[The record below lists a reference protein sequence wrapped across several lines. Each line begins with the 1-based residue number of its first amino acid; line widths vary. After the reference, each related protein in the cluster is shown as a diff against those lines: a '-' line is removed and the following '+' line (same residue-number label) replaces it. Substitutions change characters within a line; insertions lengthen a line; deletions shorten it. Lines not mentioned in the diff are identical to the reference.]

1 MASSKELKA
10 IISIAGTIDPS
21 LSKAINQAT
30 KMTGGLGT
38 ALRVA
43 DGVFKVGG
51 AAITAASGA
60 AVAFGKTA
68 VDSAIDYETAFT
80 GVMKTVEETGTTT
93 YDMLSDSI
101 KQMATETASNQKDI
115 AGVMESAGQLG
126 ISADEITDFTKTMVM
141 LGDTTNVTAEEA
153 AVSLAHFTNITG
165 ESNQNIDRLGASI
178 VDLGNNFATDEASII
193 AMSTRLASAGTLA
206 GLTSTDILAL
216 STAMSSVG
224 IEAEAG
230 GTAMSQT
237 LAQISKSVELAGT
250 SVDSTGKWSDK
261 LQTMAE
267 VAGMSADEFKKAWGE
282 DAVSTLST
290 FIEGLSNAEENGRSA
305 NVVLDELGMTG
316 LRQSNMLQSLSLA
329 SDVLAEAVET
339 SNNAYQENTA
349 LIEEANKRYGTTESK
364 IQQMKNAFTN
374 LQLEVSQ
381 VFMPAF
387 KDFVQFGTDGISQIT
402 EAFQNDGISGAMD
415 ALGQFLA
422 DGLVMIADALP
433 QFVDMGIQLL
443 GALGQGILAN
453 MDVIIDAAVQIAE
466 SAFNAVIV
474 ALPALMD
481 GIMQV
486 IVSVLTDTLGPE
498 VGEAVQSIYD
508 NITELGGQIID
519 IVGEIGSTIMP
530 IITDIIQAVLPFI
543 SQLID
548 ALMPGIQSTLE
559 ALEPAISALLTALQ
573 PVIDAALNALPP
585 IIDLIGTIISALS
598 VELSPMLEMIT
609 GLIEAILPVITEV
622 VSYWIEEIG
631 LISQFVSDVFR
642 GDWEAA
648 WLDIQNIFSTAWESM
663 QGIFSAAVEA
673 LSTIGQSLLDF
684 FTTMWSNV
692 TEAWSTGIATLGEL
706 VVSALTPVVQSILDT
721 FTTLKENVGLA
732 FEGLKEAIL
741 NSQLAETVRTIID
754 EIRLIFEGILSWL
767 QDTFIGTWTTIWET
781 VKNVFKTIWESLA
794 GIVKSVFNAVIGLIN
809 KVIGAI
815 NNIHVNV
822 PGPLQGI
829 VGMAS
834 WGPHIDELPMLARG
848 GFTKGASIAGEA
860 GTEAVISFD
869 SSVRRENL
877 SYWAKAGKLLGVNAT
892 AVDTLAASAK
902 DRSSSTGNSIVFSP
916 NVTIEGNADYDMV
929 LQALRDNEE
938 EFMDMVQEFFG
949 NKMRVSYG

>member
-51 AAITAASGA
+51 AAMAAGTAAAIGFGKASIDAGMEFDSSMSQVAATMGTTVDQITDLRDYAQKMGATTAFSATEAADALNYMALAGYDAEESMNMLPTVLDLAAAGDIELARASDMVTDAQSALGLSAEETKDMVDQMAKASSKSNTSVEQLGDAYLKIGATARNVKGGTEELATVLGVLADNGIKGEEGGTHLRNMILSLQNPTEKGA
-60 AVAFGKTA
+60 AA
-68 VDSAIDYETAFT
+68 
-80 GVMKTVEETGTTT
+80 
-93 YDMLSDSI
+93 L
-101 KQMATETASNQKDI
+101 N
-115 AGVMESAGQLG
+115 QLG
-126 ISADEITDFTKTMVM
+126 VAVYDTDGNMRSLIDIVADMQSGLGEMDQASRDALLNGIFNKTDLSSVNAL
-141 LGDTTNVTAEEA
+141 LGTSSERFAE
-153 AVSLAHFTNITG
+153 
-165 ESNQNIDRLGASI
+165 
-178 VDLGNNFATDEASII
+178 
-193 AMSTRLASAGTLA
+193 
-206 GLTSTDILAL
+206 L
-216 STAMSSVG
+216 STAIQDSAG
-224 IEAEAG
+224 AAEQMAN
-230 GTAMSQT
+230 TK
-237 LAQISKSVELAGT
+237 LDNLAGDVT
-250 SVDSTGKWSDK
+250 LFK
-261 LQTMAE
+261 
-267 VAGMSADEFKKAWGE
+267 SALEGAKI
-282 DAVSTLST
+282 AVSDALTP
-290 FIEGLSNAEENGRSA
+290 A
-305 NVVLDELGMTG
+305 
-316 LRQSNMLQSLSLA
+316 LR
-329 SDVLAEAVET
+329 
-339 SNNAYQENTA
+339 
-349 LIEEANKRYGTTESK
+349 
-364 IQQMKNAFTN
+364 
-374 LQLEVSQ
+374 
-381 VFMPAF
+381 
-387 KDFVQFGTDGISQIT
+387 DFVQLGSDGLSQIT
-402 EAFQNDGISGAMD
+402 TALREEGLAGAMD
-415 ALGQFLA
+415 ALGQLLA
-422 DGLVMIADALP
+422 DGITMIADAIP
-433 QFVDMGIQLL
+433 QVVDMGIQLL
-443 GALGQGILAN
+443 GALGQGILSN

-466 SAFNAVIV
+466 SALNAVIV

-498 VGEAVQSIYD
+498 VGEAVQSIYE

-673 LSTIGQSLLDF
+673 LSAIGQSLLDF

-721 FTTLKENVGLA
+721 FNTLKENVGLA
-732 FEGLKEAIL
+732 FEGIKEVII
-741 NSQLAETVRTIID
+741 NSALAETVRTIID
-754 EIRLIFEGILSWL
+754 EVQQIFQGILDWL
-767 QDTFIGTWTTIWET
+767 NDTFISTWSTIWEQ
-781 VKNVFKTIWESLA
+781 VKEVFKTAWSSLT
-794 GIVKSVFNAVIGLIN
+794 GIIKTVFNGVIGLIN
-809 KVIGAI
+809 KAI
-815 NNIHVNV
+815 QGINSIHVEIPSWV
-822 PGPLQGI
+822 PGFG
-829 VGMAS
+829 GS
-834 WGPHIDELPMLARG
+834 SFGPHVDELPMLARG
-848 GFTKGASIAGEA
+848 GFTQGMSIAGEA

-869 SSVRRENL
+869 SSARRENL

>member
-51 AAITAASGA
+51 AAMAAGTAAAIG
-60 AVAFGKTA
+60 FGKASIDAGMEFDSSMSQVAATMGTT
-68 VDSAIDYETAFT
+68 VDQITDLRNFAQEMGATTAF
-80 GVMKTVEETGTTT
+80 
-93 YDMLSDSI
+93 S
-101 KQMATETASNQKDI
+101 ATEAADALNYMALAGYDAEESMSMLPTVLDLAAAGDIDLAHASDMVTDAQ
-115 AGVMESAGQLG
+115 SALG
-126 ISADEITDFTKTMVM
+126 LSAEETKTMVDQM
-141 LGDTTNVTAEEA
+141 AKAASNSNTSVEQLGDAYLKIGATARNVKGGTEELATVLGVLADNSIKGEEGGTHLRNMILSLQNPTEKGAAALEQLGVAVYDTDGNMRSLIDIVGDIQTGMGDMDQASRDAMLNGLFNKTDLA
-153 AVSLAHFTNITG
+153 AVNAL
-165 ESNQNIDRLGASI
+165 LGTSSER
-178 VDLGNNFATDEASII
+178 FDE
-193 AMSTRLASAGTLA
+193 
-206 GLTSTDILAL
+206 L
-216 STAMSSVG
+216 STAIQDS
-224 IEAEAG
+224 AG
-230 GTAMSQT
+230 A
-237 LAQISKSVELAGT
+237 AQQMAATRLDNLAGDIT
-250 SVDSTGKWSDK
+250 LFKSALESSQIALSD
-261 LQTMAE
+261 A
-267 VAGMSADEFKKAWGE
+267 
-282 DAVSTLST
+282 LSP
-290 FIEGLSNAEENGRSA
+290 A
-305 NVVLDELGMTG
+305 
-316 LRQSNMLQSLSLA
+316 LR
-329 SDVLAEAVET
+329 E
-339 SNNAYQENTA
+339 
-349 LIEEANKRYGTTESK
+349 
-364 IQQMKNAFTN
+364 
-374 LQLEVSQ
+374 
-381 VFMPAF
+381 
-387 KDFVQFGTDGISQIT
+387 FVQLGTDGLTQIT
-402 EAFQNDGISGAMD
+402 TALREEGLAGAMD
-415 ALGQFLA
+415 ALGQLLA
-422 DGLVMIADALP
+422 DGIAMIADAIP
-433 QFVDMGIQLL
+433 QVVDMGIQLL
-443 GALGQGILAN
+443 GALGQGILSN
-453 MDVIIDAAVQIAE
+453 MDVIIDAAVKIAE
-466 SAFNAVIV
+466 SALNAVIV

-498 VGEAVQSIYD
+498 VGQAVQSIYD

-585 IIDLIGTIISALS
+585 IIDLISTIISALS
-598 VELSPMLEMIT
+598 VELAPMLEMIT
-609 GLIEAILPVITEV
+609 ELIEAILPVITEV

-631 LISQFVSDVFR
+631 LISQFVSDVFK

-732 FEGLKEAIL
+732 FEGIKEAIL

-794 GIVKSVFNAVIGLIN
+794 GIVKNVFNAVIGLIN

-902 DRSSSTGNSIVFSP
+902 DRSSSAGNSIVFSP

>member
-51 AAITAASGA
+51 AAMAAGTAAAIGFGKASIDAGMEFDSSMSQVAATMGTTVDQITDLRDYAQEMGATTAFSATEAADALNYMALAGYDAEESMNMLPTVLDLAAAGDIELARASDMVTDAQSALGLSAEETKDMVDQMAKASSKSNTSVEQLGDAYLKIGATARNVKGGTEELATVLGVLADNGIKGEEGGTHLRNMILSLQNPTEKGA
-60 AVAFGKTA
+60 AAL
-68 VDSAIDYETAFT
+68 E
-80 GVMKTVEETGTTT
+80 
-93 YDMLSDSI
+93 
-101 KQMATETASNQKDI
+101 
-115 AGVMESAGQLG
+115 QLG
-126 ISADEITDFTKTMVM
+126 VAVYDTDGNMRSLIDIVADMQSGLGEMDQASRDALLNGIFNKTDLSSVNAL
-141 LGDTTNVTAEEA
+141 LGTSSERFAE
-153 AVSLAHFTNITG
+153 
-165 ESNQNIDRLGASI
+165 
-178 VDLGNNFATDEASII
+178 
-193 AMSTRLASAGTLA
+193 
-206 GLTSTDILAL
+206 L
-216 STAMSSVG
+216 STAIQDSAG
-224 IEAEAG
+224 AAEQMAN
-230 GTAMSQT
+230 TK
-237 LAQISKSVELAGT
+237 LDNLAGDVT
-250 SVDSTGKWSDK
+250 LFK
-261 LQTMAE
+261 
-267 VAGMSADEFKKAWGE
+267 SALEGAKI
-282 DAVSTLST
+282 AVSDALTP
-290 FIEGLSNAEENGRSA
+290 A
-305 NVVLDELGMTG
+305 
-316 LRQSNMLQSLSLA
+316 LR
-329 SDVLAEAVET
+329 
-339 SNNAYQENTA
+339 
-349 LIEEANKRYGTTESK
+349 
-364 IQQMKNAFTN
+364 
-374 LQLEVSQ
+374 
-381 VFMPAF
+381 
-387 KDFVQFGTDGISQIT
+387 DFVQLGSDGLSQIT
-402 EAFQNDGISGAMD
+402 TALREEGLAGAMD
-415 ALGQFLA
+415 ALGQLLA
-422 DGLVMIADALP
+422 DGITMIADAIP
-433 QFVDMGIQLL
+433 QVVDMGIQLL
-443 GALGQGILAN
+443 GALGQGILSN
-453 MDVIIDAAVQIAE
+453 MDVIIDAAVKIAE
-466 SAFNAVIV
+466 SALNAVIV

-508 NITELGGQIID
+508 NFTELGGQIID

-585 IIDLIGTIISALS
+585 IIDLIGTIISTLS

-721 FTTLKENVGLA
+721 FNTLKENVGLA
-732 FEGLKEAIL
+732 FEGIKEVII
-741 NSQLAETVRTIID
+741 NSALAETVRTIID
-754 EIRLIFEGILSWL
+754 EVQQIFQGILDWL
-767 QDTFIGTWTTIWET
+767 NDTFISTWSTIWEQ
-781 VKNVFKTIWESLA
+781 VKEVFKTAWSSLT
-794 GIVKSVFNAVIGLIN
+794 GIIKTVFNGVIGLIN
-809 KVIGAI
+809 KAI
-815 NNIHVNV
+815 QGINSIHVEIPSWV
-822 PGPLQGI
+822 PGFG
-829 VGMAS
+829 GS
-834 WGPHIDELPMLARG
+834 SFGPHVDELPMLARG
-848 GFTKGASIAGEA
+848 GFTKGVSIAGEA

-869 SSVRRENL
+869 SSARRENL

>member
-51 AAITAASGA
+51 AAMAAGTAAAIGFGKASIDAGMEFDSSMSQVAATMGTTVDQITDLRDYAQEMGATTAFSATEAADALNYMALAGYDAEESMNMLPTVLDLAAAGDIELARASDMVTDAQSALGLSAEETKDMVDQMAKASSKSNTSVEQLGDAYLKIGATARNVKGGTEELATVLGVLADNGIKGEEGGTHLRNMILSLQNPTEKGA
-60 AVAFGKTA
+60 AAL
-68 VDSAIDYETAFT
+68 E
-80 GVMKTVEETGTTT
+80 
-93 YDMLSDSI
+93 
-101 KQMATETASNQKDI
+101 
-115 AGVMESAGQLG
+115 QLG
-126 ISADEITDFTKTMVM
+126 VAVYDTDGNMRSLIDIVADMQSGLGEMDQASRDALLNGIFNKTDLSSVNAL
-141 LGDTTNVTAEEA
+141 LGTSSERFAE
-153 AVSLAHFTNITG
+153 
-165 ESNQNIDRLGASI
+165 
-178 VDLGNNFATDEASII
+178 
-193 AMSTRLASAGTLA
+193 
-206 GLTSTDILAL
+206 L
-216 STAMSSVG
+216 STAIQDSAG
-224 IEAEAG
+224 AAEQMAN
-230 GTAMSQT
+230 TK
-237 LAQISKSVELAGT
+237 LDNLAGDVT
-250 SVDSTGKWSDK
+250 LFK
-261 LQTMAE
+261 
-267 VAGMSADEFKKAWGE
+267 SALEGAKI
-282 DAVSTLST
+282 AVSDALTP
-290 FIEGLSNAEENGRSA
+290 A
-305 NVVLDELGMTG
+305 
-316 LRQSNMLQSLSLA
+316 LR
-329 SDVLAEAVET
+329 
-339 SNNAYQENTA
+339 
-349 LIEEANKRYGTTESK
+349 
-364 IQQMKNAFTN
+364 
-374 LQLEVSQ
+374 
-381 VFMPAF
+381 
-387 KDFVQFGTDGISQIT
+387 DFVQLGSDGLSQIT
-402 EAFQNDGISGAMD
+402 TALREEGLAGAMD
-415 ALGQFLA
+415 ALGQLLA
-422 DGLVMIADALP
+422 DGITMIADAIP
-433 QFVDMGIQLL
+433 QVVDMGIQLL
-443 GALGQGILAN
+443 GALGQGILSN
-453 MDVIIDAAVQIAE
+453 MDVIIDAAVKIAE
-466 SAFNAVIV
+466 SALNAVIV

-508 NITELGGQIID
+508 NFTELGGQIID

-585 IIDLIGTIISALS
+585 IIDLIGTIISTLS

-721 FTTLKENVGLA
+721 FNTLKENVGLA
-732 FEGLKEAIL
+732 FEGIKEVII
-741 NSQLAETVRTIID
+741 NSALAETVRTIID
-754 EIRLIFEGILSWL
+754 EVQQIFQGILDWL
-767 QDTFIGTWTTIWET
+767 NDTFISTWSTIWEQ
-781 VKNVFKTIWESLA
+781 VKEVFKTAWSSLT
-794 GIVKSVFNAVIGLIN
+794 GIIKTVFNGVIGLIN
-809 KVIGAI
+809 KAI
-815 NNIHVNV
+815 QGINSIHVEIPSWV
-822 PGPLQGI
+822 QGF
-829 VGMAS
+829 GGS
-834 WGPHIDELPMLARG
+834 SFGPHVDELPMLARG
-848 GFTKGASIAGEA
+848 GFTKGVSIAGEA

-869 SSVRRENL
+869 SSARRENL

-902 DRSSSTGNSIVFSP
+902 DRSSSAGNSIVFSP

>member
-51 AAITAASGA
+51 AAMAAGTAAAIG
-60 AVAFGKTA
+60 FGKASIDAGMEFDSSMSQVAATMGTT
-68 VDSAIDYETAFT
+68 VDQITDLRNFAQEMGATTAF
-80 GVMKTVEETGTTT
+80 
-93 YDMLSDSI
+93 S
-101 KQMATETASNQKDI
+101 ATEAADALNYMALAGYDAEESMSMLPTVLDLAAAGDIDLAHASDMVTDAQ
-115 AGVMESAGQLG
+115 SALG
-126 ISADEITDFTKTMVM
+126 LSAEETKTMVDQM
-141 LGDTTNVTAEEA
+141 AKAASNSNTSVEQLGDAYLKIGATARNVKGGTEELATVLGVLADNGIKGEEGGTHLRNMILSLQNPTEKGAAALEQLGVAVYDTDGNMRSLIDIVGDIQTGMGDMDQASRDAMLNGLFNKTDLA
-153 AVSLAHFTNITG
+153 AVNAL
-165 ESNQNIDRLGASI
+165 LGTSSER
-178 VDLGNNFATDEASII
+178 FDE
-193 AMSTRLASAGTLA
+193 
-206 GLTSTDILAL
+206 L
-216 STAMSSVG
+216 STAIQDS
-224 IEAEAG
+224 AG
-230 GTAMSQT
+230 A
-237 LAQISKSVELAGT
+237 AQQMAATRLDNLAGDIT
-250 SVDSTGKWSDK
+250 LFKSALESSQIALSD
-261 LQTMAE
+261 A
-267 VAGMSADEFKKAWGE
+267 
-282 DAVSTLST
+282 LSP
-290 FIEGLSNAEENGRSA
+290 A
-305 NVVLDELGMTG
+305 
-316 LRQSNMLQSLSLA
+316 LR
-329 SDVLAEAVET
+329 E
-339 SNNAYQENTA
+339 
-349 LIEEANKRYGTTESK
+349 
-364 IQQMKNAFTN
+364 
-374 LQLEVSQ
+374 
-381 VFMPAF
+381 
-387 KDFVQFGTDGISQIT
+387 FVQLGTDGLTQIT
-402 EAFQNDGISGAMD
+402 TALREEGLAGAMD
-415 ALGQFLA
+415 ALGQLLA
-422 DGLVMIADALP
+422 DGIAMIADAIP
-433 QFVDMGIQLL
+433 RVVDMGIQLL
-443 GALGQGILAN
+443 GALGQGILSN
-453 MDVIIDAAVQIAE
+453 MDVIIDAAVKIAE
-466 SAFNAVIV
+466 SALNAVIV

-721 FTTLKENVGLA
+721 FNTLKENVGLA
-732 FEGLKEAIL
+732 FEGIKEAII
-741 NSQLAETVRTIID
+741 NSALAETVRTIID
-754 EIRLIFEGILSWL
+754 EVQQIFQGILDWL
-767 QDTFIGTWTTIWET
+767 NDTFISTWSTIWEQ
-781 VKNVFKTIWESLA
+781 VKEVFKTAWSSLT
-794 GIVKSVFNAVIGLIN
+794 GIIKTVFNGVIGLIN
-809 KVIGAI
+809 KAI
-815 NNIHVNV
+815 QGINSIHVEIPSWV
-822 PGPLQGI
+822 PGFG
-829 VGMAS
+829 GS
-834 WGPHIDELPMLARG
+834 SFGPHVDELPMLARG
-848 GFTKGASIAGEA
+848 GFTKGVSIAGEA

-902 DRSSSTGNSIVFSP
+902 DRSSSAGNSIVFSP

>member
-51 AAITAASGA
+51 AAMAAGTAAAIG
-60 AVAFGKTA
+60 FGKASIDAGMEFDSSMSQVAATMGTT
-68 VDSAIDYETAFT
+68 VDQITDLRNFAQEMGATTAF
-80 GVMKTVEETGTTT
+80 
-93 YDMLSDSI
+93 S
-101 KQMATETASNQKDI
+101 ATEAADALNYMALAGYDAEESMSMLPTVLDLAAAGDIDLAHASDMVTDAQ
-115 AGVMESAGQLG
+115 SALG
-126 ISADEITDFTKTMVM
+126 LSAEETKTMVDQM
-141 LGDTTNVTAEEA
+141 AKAASNSNTSVEQLGDAYLKIGATARNVKGGTEELATVLGVLADNGIKGEEGGTHLRNMILSLQNPTEKGAAALEQLGVAVYDTDGNMRSLIDIVGDIQTGMGDMDQASRDAMLNGLFNKTDLA
-153 AVSLAHFTNITG
+153 AVNALLSTSSERF
-165 ESNQNIDRLGASI
+165 
-178 VDLGNNFATDEASII
+178 DE
-193 AMSTRLASAGTLA
+193 
-206 GLTSTDILAL
+206 L
-216 STAMSSVG
+216 STAIQDS
-224 IEAEAG
+224 AG
-230 GTAMSQT
+230 A
-237 LAQISKSVELAGT
+237 AQQMAATRLDNLAGDIT
-250 SVDSTGKWSDK
+250 LFKSALESSQIALSD
-261 LQTMAE
+261 A
-267 VAGMSADEFKKAWGE
+267 
-282 DAVSTLST
+282 LSP
-290 FIEGLSNAEENGRSA
+290 A
-305 NVVLDELGMTG
+305 
-316 LRQSNMLQSLSLA
+316 LR
-329 SDVLAEAVET
+329 E
-339 SNNAYQENTA
+339 
-349 LIEEANKRYGTTESK
+349 
-364 IQQMKNAFTN
+364 
-374 LQLEVSQ
+374 
-381 VFMPAF
+381 
-387 KDFVQFGTDGISQIT
+387 FVQLGTDGLTQIT
-402 EAFQNDGISGAMD
+402 TALREEGLAGAMD
-415 ALGQFLA
+415 ALGQLLA
-422 DGLVMIADALP
+422 DGITMIADAIP
-433 QFVDMGIQLL
+433 QVVDMGIQLL
-443 GALGQGILAN
+443 GALGQGILSN

-692 TEAWSTGIATLGEL
+692 TEAWSVGIAALGEL

-721 FTTLKENVGLA
+721 FNTLKENVGLA
-732 FEGLKEAIL
+732 FEGIKEAIL
-741 NSQLAETVRTIID
+741 NSALAETVRAIID
-754 EIRLIFEGILSWL
+754 EVQLIFEGILSWL
-767 QDTFIGTWTTIWET
+767 QDTFIGTWSSIWEQ
-781 VKNVFKTIWESLA
+781 VKEVFKTAWSSLT
-794 GIVKSVFNAVIGLIN
+794 GIIKTVFNGVIGLIN
-809 KVIGAI
+809 KAI
-815 NNIHVNV
+815 QGINSIHVEIPSWV
-822 PGPLQGI
+822 PGFG
-829 VGMAS
+829 GS
-834 WGPHIDELPMLARG
+834 SFGPHVDELPMLARG
-848 GFTKGASIAGEA
+848 GFTQGMSIAGEA